1 MITGKKQGNSKKHLL
16 PTAECNTI
24 YCKLPR
30 GDFLLWSYP
39 LSAYLFSKSRKI
51 SMAKKTFETAL
62 SRLEQITEELESG
75 DLSLEDSLKK
85 FDEGVK
91 LADYCNARLSEARTK
106 VEMLLEKD
114 GRLQSEPFE
123 EAGDES

>member
-1 MITGKKQGNSKKHLL
+1 
-16 PTAECNTI
+16 
-24 YCKLPR
+24 
-30 GDFLLWSYP
+30 
-39 LSAYLFSKSRKI
+39 
-51 SMAKKTFETAL
+51 MAKKTFETAL